1 MIRVLRDASDF
12 EMDAEEGERAM
23 ELHEIRISRAITY
36 QTTDA
41 TPNYLVFP
49 SSVDRICAYVTNAR
63 AREILSRIKFFLFLR
78 TNFHSNGIV
87 RFFVTRPRYR
97 YHRH

>member
-12 EMDAEEGERAM
+12 EMDAEEGERGM
-23 ELHEIRISRAITY
+23 ELDEIQMSRAITY
-36 QTTDA
+36 KTADA

-63 AREILSRIKFFLFLR
+63 APEILSRIKFFLFLWANLR
-78 TNFHSNGIV
+78 SNGIA
-87 RFFVTRPRYR
+87 RFLVIRPRYCYR
-97 YHRH
+97 RH